1 MDDRPTSTSNPRR
14 WPVRVGAVAVA
25 MATMALM
32 VATEPRLAIV
42 WDEGFTLGRE
52 ARIRDWFRAV
62 ADPKGF
68 AETWVP
74 PSPRTELVQQD
85 NIGPPGRDEVDSR
98 AKLFSP
104 RAIAWF
110 WPFAREEPHGH
121 PPFYA
126 IEGLIIGDWLAP
138 SWPVLA
144 RARLGPMLAFSLAG
158 GAIFGFIARRWGA
171 WAGALAGAAWAFQPN
186 LFGHGHY
193 ATVDALLTSLWV
205 GGLLAFAGAV
215 EREGRSPRWGW
226 VILFGVLCGWAAD
239 TKLTGWFLP
248 LPFFAWSLLYR
259 SRRGWLTLLV
269 GGLVGAVVLFA
280 SNPCWWA
287 EPVSGVERFFRSNLT
302 RGKTIPIPVE
312 FLGRVYDTPRESL
325 PWYNTVAWTVFVTP
339 VGFLLLGLVGA
350 GLGLIDGFKRA
361 LLVVRPPTLTLPR
374 KGGGDQTPSPPSRK
388 GGGDQTSRP
397 DKTGK
402 GANLPPSPLAGEGR
416 GGGPSDQAPPASA
429 LGPFAALATLHWAFL
444 LALRAMPHTPGHDGV
459 RLFLPAFGVLAIL
472 AGVGSVVFVGP
483 WGRWG
488 KVVIVAAIAEGVAS
502 VALMM
507 PVPLSYFSPV
517 VGGLRGA
524 SALGMEPTY
533 FWDGLSDEAI
543 DWLNAHT
550 SPGRSVQFATF
561 PTSWLYLKQ
570 AGRLRVPLAPVDP
583 ERPEWLVIQN
593 RPGAFRPFEREL
605 FEKARPAYVAS
616 KQGVPLVLIYPFP
629 D

>member
-1 MDDRPTSTSNPRR
+1 MDDRPTSTSTPRR

-52 ARIRDWFRAV
+52 ARIRDWFKAV

-85 NIGPPGRDEVDSR
+85 NIGPPGRDEIDSR

-215 EREGRSPRWGW
+215 EREGRAPRWGW
-226 VILFGVLCGWAAD
+226 VVLFGVLCGWAAD

-269 GGLVGAVVLFA
+269 GGLVGVVVLFA

-339 VGFLLLGLVGA
+339 VGFLILGVVGA
-350 GLGLIDGFKRA
+350 VVGFVDGVRRVVLA
-361 LLVVRPPTLTLPR
+361 VRPLSPTLPR
-374 KGGGDQTPSPPSRK
+374 KGGGGQKSGP
-388 GGGDQTSRP
+388 GD
-397 DKTGK
+397 
-402 GANLPPSPLAGEGR
+402 LPEGLSPLE
-416 GGGPSDQAPPASA
+416 
-429 LGPFAALATLHWAFL
+429 PFAALATLHWAFL

-472 AGVGSVVFVGP
+472 AGVGSVVVVGR

-488 KVVIVAAIAEGVAS
+488 KAVIVAAIAEGIAS

-570 AGRLRVPLAPVDP
+570 AGRLRFPLAPVDP
-583 ERPEWLVIQN
+583 GRPEWLVIQN

>member
-1 MDDRPTSTSNPRR
+1 MDDRPDSTSNPRR
-14 WPVRVGAVAVA
+14 WPILVGALVVAL
-25 MATMALM
+25 ATMALM

-42 WDEGFTLGRE
+42 WDEGYTLGRE
-52 ARIRDWFRAV
+52 ARIRDWFKAV

-74 PSPRTELVQQD
+74 PSPRSELVQPD
-85 NIGPPGRDEVDSR
+85 NIKPPSRGEIDSR

-104 RAIAWF
+104 GVIAWF

-126 IEGLIIGDWLAP
+126 IEGLIGDWLAP

-144 RARLGPMLAFSLAG
+144 RARLGPILAFSLAG
-158 GAIFGFIARRWGA
+158 GAIFGFLARRWGA
-171 WAGALAGAAWAFQPN
+171 WSGALASASWAFQPN

-205 GGLLAFAGAV
+205 GALLAFAGAV

-226 VILFGVLCGWAAD
+226 VVLFGVLCGWAAD

-259 SRRGWLTLLV
+259 ARRGWLTLLV
-269 GGLVGAVVLFA
+269 GGLVGAAVLFA
-280 SNPCWWA
+280 FNPCWWA

-312 FLGRVYDTPRESL
+312 FLGRVYDTPKESL
-325 PWYNTVAWTVFVTP
+325 PWYNTVVWTVFVTP
-339 VGFLLLGLVGA
+339 VGFLLFGLVGA
-350 GLGLIDGFKRA
+350 GSGLADGFRRA
-361 LLVVRPPTLTLPR
+361 LVVVRPLSPTLPH
-374 KGGGDQTPSPPSRK
+374 KGGGGQKLGPGNSSEVASP
-388 GGGDQTSRP
+388 
-397 DKTGK
+397 
-402 GANLPPSPLAGEGR
+402 
-416 GGGPSDQAPPASA
+416 
-429 LGPFAALATLHWAFL
+429 LGPFASLVTLHWAFL
-444 LALRAMPHTPGHDGV
+444 LALRSMPHTPGHDGV

-472 AGVGSVVFVGP
+472 AGLGSVWVVGR

-488 KVVIVAAIAEGVAS
+488 KAAVVAAIAEGVAS

-524 SALGMEPTY
+524 TALGMEPTY
-533 FWDGLSDEAI
+533 FWDGLTGEAI

-550 SPGRSVQFATF
+550 APGRSVQFATF

-570 AGRLRVPLAPVDP
+570 SGRLTAPLAPVDP
-583 ERPEWLVIQN
+583 GRPEWLVIQN
-593 RPGAFRPFEREL
+593 RPAAFRPFEREL
-605 FEKARPAYVAS
+605 FERGRPAFVVS